1 MVVRSGGDVSDVR
14 CSGADGDSEWCVNI
28 MVTRVAGGSDGDG
41 GGERGGVDPGLT
53 LHSPAIMTLPVA
65 LIESRG
71 SPRCSIASRPP
82 VLPFPHLSFFQRLA
96 RLYYLVFLL
105 FLPFIKLHSF
115 PVTVFGYHFLFYF
128 SLFRFS
134 LFFFFF
140 SLYFFLSMYLL
151 FHPPFFSDITF
162 FFSFPV
168 SFFIIFHLFY
178 FFAFTLSSFGFNL
191 PLDLFLFSFPLSLV
205 SSSPLSSHLLSSSFS
220 LSITSLLSFLF
231 FLLFPSPVS
240 FLLFRLS
247 FFNVTPFQICA
258 LAVYRLLFS
267 VSLSTYLIQ

>member
-1 MVVRSGGDVSDVR
+1 
-14 CSGADGDSEWCVNI
+14 
-28 MVTRVAGGSDGDG
+28 
-41 GGERGGVDPGLT
+41 
-53 LHSPAIMTLPVA
+53 MTLPVA

-168 SFFIIFHLFY
+168 SFFIIFHLFFIFLHLLFHLLVLI
-178 FFAFTLSSFGFNL
+178 FFLTY
-191 PLDLFLFSFPLSLV
+191 
-205 SSSPLSSHLLSSSFS
+205 SSSPFLFPWFLLLLSPLISSHSPSLSPLQVFFLSYFSFS
-220 LSITSLLSFLF
+220 SLL
-231 FLLFPSPVS
+231 P
-240 FLLFRLS
+240 
-247 FFNVTPFQICA
+247 
-258 LAVYRLLFS
+258 
-267 VSLSTYLIQ
+267 